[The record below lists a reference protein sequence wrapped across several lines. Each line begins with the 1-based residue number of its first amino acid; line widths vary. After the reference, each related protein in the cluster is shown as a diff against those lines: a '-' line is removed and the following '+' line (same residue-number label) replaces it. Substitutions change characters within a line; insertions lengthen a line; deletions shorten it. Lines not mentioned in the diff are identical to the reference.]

1 MFWRSRIWSMC
12 AAWMPLITL
21 AQTLTGTVQDLHGR
35 PLADVY
41 CVVGEEATLTNSEG
55 FFSLSPRSTSVTLK
69 VSHLGFVQQSLELDV
84 PQFGCTVVL
93 EEAQM
98 QLPPAFVQT
107 ASDQPHQATVTHIR
121 ELNVKELD
129 VVPATSRIQALKSVA
144 GVHLMTA
151 GAGMMRP
158 VMRGL
163 SGLRVGTTFLGARV
177 ESQAWAEGHGIFF
190 PEQGVS
196 RMDVV
201 RGPEVLLY
209 GPDAF
214 GGVLNVVPT
223 GPLAEEGRLSQL
235 SFTSHSNTGGFQ
247 GSWMTQKRSAK
258 AHHVLL
264 SGVNRFGE
272 YQLPSKDRVAGSA
285 LRQFY
290 SQGRFGYIREWG
302 TWEGAYSS
310 CYNTAGLIGAGG
322 TQQSGDHLVTAGAH
336 VRWGGWEV
344 HPSAS
349 YQLNHR
355 KELAEVTPDSLNEEQ
370 ALKHTDLDLSLR
382 STRIDIRAHKA
393 SEDGGWEWTLG
404 SQGFSKTNLNDTL
417 YVNATSSLIPD
428 AAIQGGGVFVRTSKP
443 GSRLRPSASVRGDLH
458 RVAWEA
464 RPGLMDASQA
474 LKTGGERHY
483 GMLSGAL
490 GVLLD
495 VNVSHRLGVHALRGN
510 RAPGLAE
517 LLAHGSLRDNYREEW
532 GDPDL
537 GLETS
542 HTAEIQ
548 WVKSSEAPHGWTGDA
563 AVYVSDI
570 QNYMMLVPSGEE
582 NEEGFP
588 IQLHQATRA
597 SLLGAD
603 VNAVWVPRWAA
614 MWSLHT
620 ALSVVHSRDAG
631 GEALPW
637 TPPATGRWELRH
649 SWANVKEASGMA
661 SIVVEASRDAV
672 LLHASTSWSLG
683 TRTTL
688 NAQVINVTNQSYVP
702 TLSLLRNLGI
712 AEPGR
717 NVRLQ
722 VVYAW

>member
-1 MFWRSRIWSMC
+1 MWNLF
-12 AAWMPLITL
+12 AAFLPLVAL
-21 AQTLTGTVQDLHGR
+21 GQTLTGTVTDPEGR
-35 PLADVY
+35 PLADAY
-41 CVVGEEATLTNSEG
+41 CVVGEEAALTNDDG
-55 FFSLSPRSTSVTLK
+55 GFSLSPGSTPVTLT
-69 VSHLGFVQQSLELDV
+69 VSHLGFVQQTLVLEV

-107 ASDQPHQATVTHIR
+107 ASNRPHKATVTQIR
-121 ELNVKELD
+121 ELSVKELD

-163 SGLRVGTTFLGARV
+163 SGLRVGITFLGARV

-235 SFTSHSNTGGFQ
+235 SFTSHSNTRGYQ

-258 AHHVLL
+258 SHHVLL
-264 SGVNRFGE
+264 SGVNRFSE
-272 YQLPSKDRVAGSA
+272 YQLPSGQTVEGSA

-290 SQGRFGYIREWG
+290 SQGRFGYIRDWG

-310 CYNTAGLIGAGG
+310 CYNTAGLVGAGG

-336 VRWGGWEV
+336 VRLGAWEL

-355 KELAEVTPDSLNEEQ
+355 KELAEVTPDSLDEEQ

-382 STRIDIRAHKA
+382 STRIDLRAHKN
-393 SEDGGWEWTLG
+393 SEDAGGWEWTLG
-404 SQGFSKTNLNDTL
+404 GQGFGKTNLNDTL
-417 YVNATSSLIPD
+417 YVDATSSLIPD
-428 AAIQGGGVFVRTSKP
+428 AAIQGVGVFVRTSKP
-443 GSRLRPSASVRGDLH
+443 GSRLRPSASLRGDLQ
-458 RVAWEA
+458 RVAWQA
-464 RPGLMDASQA
+464 RPGLDESSQA
-474 LKTGGERHY
+474 LRVEGERQY
-483 GMLSGAL
+483 GMVSGAC
-490 GVLLD
+490 GLLFE
-495 VNVSHRLGVHALRGN
+495 VNASHRVGLHVLRGN

-517 LLAHGSLRDNYREEW
+517 LLAFGSLRDNYREEW
-532 GDPDL
+532 GNPDL

-542 HTAEIQ
+542 HTLEAQ

-563 AVYVSDI
+563 AVYASDI

-582 NEEGFP
+582 NAEGFP

-597 SLLGAD
+597 SLWGAD
-603 VNAVWVPRWAA
+603 LNAVWVPRWAA
-614 MWSLHT
+614 MWSVHT
-620 ALSVVHSRDAG
+620 ALSLVNSRDAEG
-631 GEALPW
+631 DELPW
-637 TPPATGRWELRH
+637 TPPATGRWELRR
-649 SWANVKEASGMA
+649 SWDKAKEASGLA
-661 SIVVEASRDAV
+661 SLVLEASRDAV
-672 LLHASTSWSLG
+672 LLHASTSWNLG
-683 TRTTL
+683 KRTTL
-688 NAQVINVTNQSYVP
+688 NAQVINVTNQTYMP

-712 AEPGR
+712 REPGR

>member
-1 MFWRSRIWSMC
+1 
-12 AAWMPLITL
+12 
-21 AQTLTGTVQDLHGR
+21 
-35 PLADVY
+35 
-41 CVVGEEATLTNSEG
+41 
-55 FFSLSPRSTSVTLK
+55 
-69 VSHLGFVQQSLELDV
+69 
-84 PQFGCTVVL
+84 
-93 EEAQM
+93 
-98 QLPPAFVQT
+98 
-107 ASDQPHQATVTHIR
+107 
-121 ELNVKELD
+121 
-129 VVPATSRIQALKSVA
+129 
-144 GVHLMTA
+144 
-151 GAGMMRP
+151 
-158 VMRGL
+158 
-163 SGLRVGTTFLGARV
+163 
-177 ESQAWAEGHGIFF
+177 
-190 PEQGVS
+190 
-196 RMDVV
+196 
-201 RGPEVLLY
+201 
-209 GPDAF
+209 
-214 GGVLNVVPT
+214 
-223 GPLAEEGRLSQL
+223 
-235 SFTSHSNTGGFQ
+235 
-247 GSWMTQKRSAK
+247 MTQKRSAK

-272 YQLPSKDRVAGSA
+272 YQLPSGQRVEGSA

-336 VRWGGWEV
+336 VRWGAWEV
-344 HPSAS
+344 HPSGS

-355 KELAEVTPDSLNEEQ
+355 KELAQVTPDSLNEEQ

-382 STRIDIRAHKA
+382 STRLDVRAHKA
-393 SEDGGWEWTLG
+393 SEDGGGWEWTLG
-404 SQGFSKTNLNDTL
+404 GQGFSKTNLNDTL
-417 YVNATSSLIPD
+417 YVDANSSLIPD

-443 GSRLRPSASVRGDLH
+443 GTRLRPSASLRGDLH
-458 RVAWEA
+458 RVAWQA
-464 RPGLMDASQA
+464 RPGLLEASEA
-474 LKTGGERHY
+474 LQSGGDRQY
-483 GMLSGAL
+483 GMVSGAV

-495 VNVSHRLGVHALRGN
+495 VNASHRLGVHGLRGN

-517 LLAHGSLRDNYREEW
+517 LLAYGSLRDNYREEW
-532 GDPDL
+532 GNPDL

-542 HTAEIQ
+542 HTVEFQ

-563 AVYVSDI
+563 AVYASDI

-597 SLLGAD
+597 SLWGAD

-614 MWSLHT
+614 MWSMHT
-620 ALSVVHSRDAG
+620 ALSVVRSSDAE
-631 GEALPW
+631 GEELPW
-637 TPPATGRWELRH
+637 TPPSTGRWELRR
-649 SWANVKEASGMA
+649 SWSNVKQASGLA
-661 SIVVEASRDAV
+661 SLVLEASRDAV

-683 TRTTL
+683 KRTTL
-688 NAQVINVTNQSYVP
+688 NAQVINVTNQTYVP

>member
-1 MFWRSRIWSMC
+1 
-12 AAWMPLITL
+12 MPAFAL
-21 AQTLTGTVQDLHGR
+21 AQALTGTVQDANGR

-41 CVVGEEATLTNSEG
+41 CVVGEETALTNSEG
-55 FFSLSPRSTSVTLK
+55 FFSLSPRSTPVMLT
-69 VSHLGFVQQSLELDV
+69 VSHLGFVQQTLVLDA
-84 PQFGCTVVL
+84 PQFGCRVIL
-93 EEAQM
+93 EKAQM

-107 ASDQPHQATVTHIR
+107 ASTQPHQATVTHIR
-121 ELNVKELD
+121 ELTAKELD
-129 VVPATSRIQALKSVA
+129 AVPATSRIQALKSVA

-223 GPLAEEGRLSQL
+223 GPLTEEGRLSQL
-235 SFTSHSNTGGFQ
+235 SFTSHSNAGGFQ

-272 YQLPSKDRVAGSA
+272 YHFPSGQRVEGSG

-336 VRWGGWEV
+336 VRWGDWEV
-344 HPSAS
+344 HPSGS

-355 KELAEVTPDSLNEEQ
+355 KELAQVTPDSLNEEQ

-382 STRIDIRAHKA
+382 STRIDVRAHKT
-393 SEDGGWEWTLG
+393 SEDGGGWEWTLG
-404 SQGFSKTNLNDTL
+404 GQGFSKTNLNDTL
-417 YVNATSSLIPD
+417 YVDANTSLIPD
-428 AAIQGGGVFVRTSKP
+428 AAIQGGGVFLRTSKP
-443 GSRLRPSASVRGDLH
+443 GTRLRPSASLRGDLH
-458 RVAWEA
+458 RVAWQARSGLIEA
-464 RPGLMDASQA
+464 SEA
-474 LKTGGERHY
+474 LKSGGDRQY
-483 GMLSGAL
+483 GMVSGAV
-490 GVLLD
+490 GVLLE
-495 VNVSHRLGVHALRGN
+495 VNASHRMGLHALRGN
-510 RAPGLAE
+510 RAPGLSE
-517 LLAHGSLRDNYREEW
+517 LLAYGSLRDNYREEW

-537 GLETS
+537 DLETS
-542 HTAEIQ
+542 HTVEVQ
-548 WVKSSEAPHGWTGDA
+548 WVKSSEVPHGWTGDA
-563 AVYVSDI
+563 AVYASDI

-597 SLLGAD
+597 ALWGAD
-603 VNAVWVPRWAA
+603 VNAVCLPRWAA

-620 ALSVVHSRDAG
+620 ALSVVRSSDAE
-631 GEALPW
+631 GEELPW
-637 TPPATGRWELRH
+637 TPPATGRWELRR
-649 SWANVKEASGMA
+649 SWANVKKSSGMA
-661 SIVVEASRDAV
+661 SLVLEASRDAV

-683 TRTTL
+683 KRTTL
-688 NAQVINVTNQSYVP
+688 NAQVINVTNQTYVP

>member
-1 MFWRSRIWSMC
+1 MC
-12 AAWMPLITL
+12 AAFLPLVAL
-21 AQTLTGTVQDLHGR
+21 GQTLTGTVKDHEGR
-35 PLADVY
+35 PIANAF
-41 CVVGEEATLTNSEG
+41 CVVGEEAALTNAEG
-55 FFSLSPRSTSVTLK
+55 FFTLSPHSTRATLT
-69 VSHLGFVQQSLELDV
+69 VSHLGFVQRTLVVDV

-107 ASDQPHQATVTHIR
+107 RSNQPHQATVTHIR
-121 ELNVKELD
+121 ELSVKELD
-129 VVPATSRIQALKSVA
+129 AVPATSRIQALKSVA

-163 SGLRVGTTFLGARV
+163 SGLRVGITFLVARV
-177 ESQAWAEGHGIFF
+177 ESQAWSEGHGIFF

-235 SFTSHSNTGGFQ
+235 SLTSHSNTGGYQ

-258 AHHVLL
+258 SHHVLL

-272 YQLPSKDRVAGSA
+272 YQMPSGQRVEGSA

-310 CYNTAGLIGAGG
+310 CYNTAGLVGTGG
-322 TQQSGDHLVTAGAH
+322 TQQSGDHLVTTGAH
-336 VRWGGWEV
+336 VRLGAWEV
-344 HPSAS
+344 HPSVS

-355 KELAEVTPDSLNEEQ
+355 KELAEVAPDSLNEEQ

-382 STRIDIRAHKA
+382 STRLDVRAHKT
-393 SEDGGWEWTLG
+393 SGDGGGWEWTLG
-404 SQGFSKTNLNDTL
+404 GQGFRKTNLNDTL
-417 YVNATSSLIPD
+417 YVDVNSSLIPD
-428 AAIQGGGVFVRTSKP
+428 AAIHGGGVFVRTSKP
-443 GSRLRPSASVRGDLH
+443 GARLRPSASLRGDLH
-458 RVAWEA
+458 RVAWQA
-464 RPGLMDASQA
+464 RTGFVESPEGLKSSGDRQ
-474 LKTGGERHY
+474 Y
-483 GMLSGAL
+483 GMVSGAL

-495 VNVSHRLGVHALRGN
+495 INATHQWGLHVLRGN

-517 LLAHGSLRDNYREEW
+517 LLAFGSLRDNYREEW

-537 GLETS
+537 DLETS
-542 HTAEIQ
+542 HTLEAL
-548 WVKSSEAPHGWTGDA
+548 WVKSSEAQHGWTGDA
-563 AVYVSDI
+563 AVYASDI

-597 SLLGAD
+597 SLWGAD
-603 VNAVWVPRWAA
+603 VNAVWVPRWAVK
-614 MWSLHT
+614 WSMHT
-620 ALSVVHSRDAG
+620 ALSVVHSRDAE
-631 GEALPW
+631 GEELPW
-637 TPPATGRWELRH
+637 TPPATGRWELRR
-649 SWANVKEASGMA
+649 SWAHVKEGSGLASM
-661 SIVVEASRDAV
+661 VLEASRDVV
-672 LLHASTSWSLG
+672 LLHASTSWNLG
-683 TRTTL
+683 QRTTL
-688 NAQVINVTNQSYVP
+688 NAQVINVTNQTYVP

>member
-1 MFWRSRIWSMC
+1 MC
-12 AAWMPLITL
+12 AAFLPLVAL
-21 AQTLTGTVQDLHGR
+21 GQTLTGTVKDHEGR
-35 PLADVY
+35 PITNAY
-41 CVVGEEATLTNSEG
+41 CVVGEEAALTNAEG
-55 FFSLSPRSTSVTLK
+55 FFTLSPHSTPATLT
-69 VSHLGFVQQSLELDV
+69 VSHLGFVQRTLVVDV

-107 ASDQPHQATVTHIR
+107 RSNQPHQATVTHIR
-121 ELNVKELD
+121 ELSVKELD
-129 VVPATSRIQALKSVA
+129 AVPATSRIQALKSVA

-177 ESQAWAEGHGIFF
+177 ESQAWSEGHGIFF

-235 SFTSHSNTGGFQ
+235 SLTSHSNTGGYQ

-258 AHHVLL
+258 SHHVLL

-272 YQLPSKDRVAGSA
+272 YRLPSGQRVEGSA

-310 CYNTAGLIGAGG
+310 CYNTAGLVGTGG
-322 TQQSGDHLVTAGAH
+322 TQQSGDHLVTTGAH
-336 VRWGGWEV
+336 VRLGAWEV
-344 HPSAS
+344 HPSVS

-355 KELAEVTPDSLNEEQ
+355 KELAEVAPDSLNEEQ

-382 STRIDIRAHKA
+382 STRLDVRAHKT
-393 SEDGGWEWTLG
+393 SEDGGGWEWTLG
-404 SQGFSKTNLNDTL
+404 GQGFGKTNLNDTL
-417 YVNATSSLIPD
+417 YVDVNSSLIPD

-443 GSRLRPSASVRGDLH
+443 GARLRPSASLRGDVH
-458 RVAWEA
+458 RES
-464 RPGLMDASQA
+464 PEGLKSSGDRQYRMV
-474 LKTGGERHY
+474 
-483 GMLSGAL
+483 SGAL

-495 VNVSHRLGVHALRGN
+495 INATHQWGLHALRGN

-517 LLAHGSLRDNYREEW
+517 LLAFGSLRDNYREEW

-537 GLETS
+537 DLETS
-542 HTAEIQ
+542 HTLEAQ
-548 WVKSSEAPHGWTGDA
+548 WVKSSEALHGWTGDA
-563 AVYVSDI
+563 AVYASDI

-597 SLLGAD
+597 SLWGAD
-603 VNAVWVPRWAA
+603 VNAVWVPRWAVK
-614 MWSLHT
+614 WSMHT
-620 ALSVVHSRDAG
+620 ALSVVHSRDAE
-631 GEALPW
+631 GEELPW
-637 TPPATGRWELRH
+637 TPPATGRWELRR
-649 SWANVKEASGMA
+649 SWAHVKEGSGLASL
-661 SIVVEASRDAV
+661 VLEASRDAV
-672 LLHASTSWSLG
+672 LLHASTSWNLG
-683 TRTTL
+683 QRTTL
-688 NAQVINVTNQSYVP
+688 NAQVINVTNQTYVP

>member
-1 MFWRSRIWSMC
+1 
-12 AAWMPLITL
+12 MPVFAV
-21 AQTLTGTVQDLHGR
+21 AQTLTGTVQDANGR

-41 CVVGEEATLTNSEG
+41 CVVGEETALTNSEG
-55 FFSLSPRSTSVTLK
+55 FFSLSPRSTPVMLT
-69 VSHLGFVQQSLELDV
+69 VSHLGFVQQTLVLDV
-84 PQFGCTVVL
+84 PQFGCSVVL
-93 EEAQM
+93 DEAQM

-107 ASDQPHQATVTHIR
+107 ASTQPHQATVTHIR

-129 VVPATSRIQALKSVA
+129 AVPATSRIQALKSVA

-223 GPLAEEGRLSQL
+223 GPLTEEGRLSQL

-272 YQLPSKDRVAGSA
+272 YQLPSGQRVEGSG

-336 VRWGGWEV
+336 VRWGDWEV
-344 HPSAS
+344 HPSGS

-355 KELAEVTPDSLNEEQ
+355 KELAQVTPDSLNEEQ

-382 STRIDIRAHKA
+382 STRIDVRAHKT
-393 SEDGGWEWTLG
+393 SEDGGGWEWTLG
-404 SQGFSKTNLNDTL
+404 GQSFSKTNLNDTL
-417 YVNATSSLIPD
+417 YVDANTSLIPD

-443 GSRLRPSASVRGDLH
+443 GTRLRPSASLRGDLH
-458 RVAWEA
+458 RVAWQA
-464 RPGLMDASQA
+464 RPGLLEASEFLQS
-474 LKTGGERHY
+474 GGDRQY
-483 GMLSGAL
+483 GMVSGAV

-495 VNVSHRLGVHALRGN
+495 VNASHRLGVHGLRGN

-517 LLAHGSLRDNYREEW
+517 LLAYGSLRDNYREEW
-532 GDPDL
+532 GDPNL
-537 GLETS
+537 SLETS
-542 HTAEIQ
+542 HTVEFQ

-563 AVYVSDI
+563 AVYASDI
-570 QNYMMLVPSGEE
+570 QNYMMLAPSGEE

-597 SLLGAD
+597 SLWGAD
-603 VNAVWVPRWAA
+603 LNAVWVPRWAA
-614 MWSLHT
+614 MWSMHT
-620 ALSVVHSRDAG
+620 ALSVVRSSDAE
-631 GEALPW
+631 GEELPW
-637 TPPATGRWELRH
+637 TPPATGRWEFRR
-649 SWANVKEASGMA
+649 SWANVKKASGMA
-661 SIVVEASRDAV
+661 SLVLEASRDAV

-683 TRTTL
+683 KRTTL
-688 NAQVINVTNQSYVP
+688 NAQVINVTNQTYVP